1 MSSHLYSEQV
11 LRESTPHHDVASS
24 KVTKIIVTLT
34 GADVGEMVERIQR
47 ARFAESSQNI
57 AEIVQQVHLVGRQ
70 VFEES

>member
-1 MSSHLYSEQV
+1 
-11 LRESTPHHDVASS
+11 
-24 KVTKIIVTLT
+24 LT